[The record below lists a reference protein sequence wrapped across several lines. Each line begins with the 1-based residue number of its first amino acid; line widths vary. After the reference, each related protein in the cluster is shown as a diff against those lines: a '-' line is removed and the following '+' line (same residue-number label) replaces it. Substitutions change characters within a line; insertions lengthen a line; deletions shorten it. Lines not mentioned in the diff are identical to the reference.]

1 MESASLQ
8 PPTHPR
14 FGEIPLPNHP
24 RGGGGGGFH
33 RRAHSE
39 TFISLHDGLLLDSD
53 PDFEI
58 PDIDLSSFSDDT
70 VSADS
75 GAPLA
80 ARPDPPAATEARQ
93 RQVPGVHFRS
103 LSVDT
108 SFFEGMSFQ
117 EPASGGIGAPGSEK
131 RGHHR
136 RSGSMDGATSAFQGE
151 SAPPFSDF
159 AKKAM
164 PSDKLAELALID
176 PKRAKRPGNSVLQV
190 SCWILANRRSAA
202 RSKERK
208 IHYTTELEQKIQALQ
223 IDATTLSAQLT
234 HFQMQQPPPRNIST
248 ANSLDIRIF
257 HTSKLPIEDR
267 MLKRKRGEQ
276 MLRHLHMDAHFK
288 CMMLSNS
295 DALPFMTNY
304 PFSWIVEAVC
314 GHILH
319 SLESIPLEVDL
330 ASSFCFSTNPLYFCL
345 EASNMFFLNLE
356 SSDLSSVNAG
366 NSALT
371 SSVQCSFLHAC
382 GNFGLPSTLVVLH
395 GVTYHCFILDYRDST
410 SLTAENRELKLR
422 LQAME
427 QQSKLREALNEAL
440 REEVQ
445 RLKNQIGEVPN
456 ANGNHFRTNSLRSM
470 ANYPAHREELPRQN
484 THLSQHIYSSQAAQV
499 PSNGQQLSDQS
510 LIDLVD
516 LM

>member
-24 RGGGGGGFH
+24 RGGGGGGGGFH

-39 TFISLHDGLLLDSD
+39 TFISLHDGLLLDSE

-58 PDIDLSSFSDDT
+58 PDIDFSSFSDDT

-151 SAPPFSDF
+151 SALPFPDF

-176 PKRAKRPGNSVLQV
+176 PKRAKR
-190 SCWILANRRSAA
+190 ILANRRSAA

-234 HFQMQQPPPRNIST
+234 HFQ
-248 ANSLDIRIF
+248 
-257 HTSKLPIEDR
+257 
-267 MLKRKRGEQ
+267 
-276 MLRHLHMDAHFK
+276 
-288 CMMLSNS
+288 
-295 DALPFMTNY
+295 
-304 PFSWIVEAVC
+304 
-314 GHILH
+314 
-319 SLESIPLEVDL
+319 
-330 ASSFCFSTNPLYFCL
+330 
-345 EASNMFFLNLE
+345 
-356 SSDLSSVNAG
+356 
-366 NSALT
+366 
-371 SSVQCSFLHAC
+371 
-382 GNFGLPSTLVVLH
+382 
-395 GVTYHCFILDYRDST
+395 RDST

>member
-176 PKRAKRPGNSVLQV
+176 PKRAKR
-190 SCWILANRRSAA
+190 ILANRRSAA

-234 HFQMQQPPPRNIST
+234 HFQ
-248 ANSLDIRIF
+248 
-257 HTSKLPIEDR
+257 
-267 MLKRKRGEQ
+267 
-276 MLRHLHMDAHFK
+276 
-288 CMMLSNS
+288 
-295 DALPFMTNY
+295 
-304 PFSWIVEAVC
+304 
-314 GHILH
+314 
-319 SLESIPLEVDL
+319 
-330 ASSFCFSTNPLYFCL
+330 
-345 EASNMFFLNLE
+345 
-356 SSDLSSVNAG
+356 
-366 NSALT
+366 
-371 SSVQCSFLHAC
+371 
-382 GNFGLPSTLVVLH
+382 
-395 GVTYHCFILDYRDST
+395 RDST